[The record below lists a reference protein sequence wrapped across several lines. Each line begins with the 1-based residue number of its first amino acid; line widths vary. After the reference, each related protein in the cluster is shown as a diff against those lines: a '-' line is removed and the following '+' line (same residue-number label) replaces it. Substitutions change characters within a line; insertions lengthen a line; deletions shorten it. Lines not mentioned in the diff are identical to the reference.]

1 MKTCPDKKPE
11 SSFYWILADFS
22 IGFSRPQRP
31 LLPLGAHKRKRLGN
45 HQITKPFHQ
54 SGWQDSNLRPHAPQ
68 TRTLNRAELHPELFR
83 SANIRTFAL
92 QKNEMQIF
100 FHSSAKNRLK
110 ISRYSILTMSKY
122 APFGLKKFSTS
133 ILPCVIIPLWKRR
146 PPSPLRGKGIIN
158 VETGRK

>member
-1 MKTCPDKKPE
+1 MYHLCTTAT
-11 SSFYWILADFS
+11 FRTIY
-22 IGFSRPQRP
+22 
-31 LLPLGAHKRKRLGN
+31 HKRKILDIRLNIKDFSSVGV
-45 HQITKPFHQ
+45 TGFEPATT
-54 SGWQDSNLRPHAPQ
+54 RPPDAYS
-68 TRTLNRAELHPELFR
+68 NRAELHPELFR

-92 QKNEMQIF
+92 QKNEKQIF

-146 PPSPLRGKGIIN
+146 PPTFRGKGIIN

>member
-1 MKTCPDKKPE
+1 MYHLCTTAI
-11 SSFYWILADFS
+11 FRTIY
-22 IGFSRPQRP
+22 
-31 LLPLGAHKRKRLGN
+31 HKRKILDIRLNIKDFSSVGV
-45 HQITKPFHQ
+45 TGFEPATT
-54 SGWQDSNLRPHAPQ
+54 RPPDAYS
-68 TRTLNRAELHPELFR
+68 NRAELHPELFR

>member
-1 MKTCPDKKPE
+1 MHPERWRLFSEKPWEGKHAGRGSYKHIKKASIILGLPMPLYFVGMTGFEPATTRPPDAY
-11 SSFYWILADFS
+11 S
-22 IGFSRPQRP
+22 
-31 LLPLGAHKRKRLGN
+31 
-45 HQITKPFHQ
+45 
-54 SGWQDSNLRPHAPQ
+54 
-68 TRTLNRAELHPELFR
+68 NRAELHPELFR

-92 QKNEMQIF
+92 QKNEKQIF

-146 PPSPLRGKGIIN
+146 PPTFRGKGIIN

>member
-1 MKTCPDKKPE
+1 MRIFSTKIRKNE
-11 SSFYWILADFS
+11 SSHRFRVPFMFHGCGEGQA
-22 IGFSRPQRP
+22 QQ
-31 LLPLGAHKRKRLGN
+31 RKRLGN

-92 QKNEMQIF
+92 QKNEKQIF

-146 PPSPLRGKGIIN
+146 PPTFRGKGIIN